1 MARIAVLR
9 RRVDKPAQ
17 PVLHTLGI
25 GSLKLA
31 MDECIAL
38 VSGMEVSLTKIE
50 FELLF
55 YLTKKSV
62 VKKKGVKSGLANKKR
77 SKKILLMFSLVT

>member
-17 PVLHTLGI
+17 PVRHTLGI

-31 MDECIAL
+31 MDECNAL

-77 SKKILLMFSLVT
+77 SKKILLMFSLVI